1 MPILSDTWLRR
12 LAVLLSH
19 LLLMLTISLSGFA
32 QMAETLSQGKKLYV
46 DSLGRSRRA
55 EEIRTKLIR
64 RLERSHQ
71 IELVTD
77 RAKADA
83 LITGTAQMWT
93 VGETSLSPHSHVNQ
107 PGFEGYLSMEV
118 TGKNHQTLWSYLA
131 TPSKFPWG
139 GVSDDLARQIVS
151 RLLQDISEGS
161 SQPYSSTSVSTANA
175 GATLRGA
182 GATFPAPLYRKWFQ
196 SFEEIHPEVHIDYDA
211 VGSGEGIRR
220 VSEGLADF
228 GASEMPLSEKTADK
242 ITAETHR
249 RLIQI
254 PVVLGAVV
262 PIYNV
267 PQLRHRINFTPEILA
282 GIYLGEIKRWNDA
295 RIRSA
300 NPGVLLPD
308 AEITV
313 VHRSDASGTSFVW
326 SDYLFKVSPAWKTS
340 VGADVNVPW
349 PVGVGAA
356 YNDGVAGT
364 VQHTPN
370 SRGYVEFIYA
380 IQHELSFAA
389 VKNAAGRFIKADLAS
404 VTEAARSSGTPDRSF
419 RLSITDAPGD
429 GAYPIATYTWLLLPD
444 RDSDKN
450 PAQGKD
456 AEKDKG
462 TRAALLDLLRWML
475 SDGQKSCSALGYAPL
490 PADVAKSALQAAER
504 PLLSESASF

>member
-32 QMAETLSQGKKLYV
+32 QMAETLSQAKKLYV

-151 RLLQDISEGS
+151 RLLQDISEGDTQPNS
-161 SQPYSSTSVSTANA
+161 SASASPANV
-175 GATLRGA
+175 GATLKGA

-196 SFEEIHPEVHIDYDA
+196 SFEESRPEIHVDYDA

-220 VSEGLADF
+220 VSEGRADF
-228 GASEMPLSEKTADK
+228 GASEMPLTDK
-242 ITAETHR
+242 AMAESHR
-249 RLIQI
+249 RFIQI
-254 PVVLGAVV
+254 PVVLGAIV

-267 PQLRHRINFTPEILA
+267 PQLRRRINFTPEILA
-282 GIYLGEIKRWNDA
+282 GIYLGKIKRWNDA
-295 RIRSA
+295 QIRSA
-300 NPGVLLPD
+300 NPSVSLPN

-326 SDYLFKVSPAWKTS
+326 SDYLSKVSPEWKAS
-340 VGADVNVPW
+340 VGADVSVSW

-370 SRGYVEFIYA
+370 SIGYVEFIYA

-419 RLSITDAPGD
+419 RLSIRCA
-429 GAYPIATYTWLLLPD
+429 
-444 RDSDKN
+444 R
-450 PAQGKD
+450 
-456 AEKDKG
+456 
-462 TRAALLDLLRWML
+462 RRRL
-475 SDGQKSCSALGYAPL
+475 SDCDLHLAPAAGSRLG
-490 PADVAKSALQAAER
+490 
-504 PLLSESASF
+504 

>member
-1 MPILSDTWLRR
+1 
-12 LAVLLSH
+12 
-19 LLLMLTISLSGFA
+19 
-32 QMAETLSQGKKLYV
+32 V
-46 DSLGRSRRA
+46 DSLGHSRRA
-55 EEIRTKLIR
+55 EEIRTKLIH

-71 IELVTD
+71 IQVVTD

-83 LITGTAQMWT
+83 SITGTAQMWT
-93 VGETSLSPHSHVNQ
+93 IGETSLSPHSHVNQ
-107 PGFEGYLSMEV
+107 PVFEGYLSVEL
-118 TGKNHQTLWSYLA
+118 TGKNRQTLWSYLA
-131 TPSKFPWG
+131 TPNKFPWS

-151 RLLQDISEGS
+151 RLLQDISESGP
-161 SQPYSSTSVSTANA
+161 QLNSSTSASTANA
-175 GATLRGA
+175 GATLKGA

-196 SFEEIHPEVHIDYDA
+196 SFEEIRPEVHIDYDA

-220 VSEGLADF
+220 VSDGLADF
-228 GASEMPLSEKTADK
+228 GASEMPLTDK
-242 ITAETHR
+242 AMAETHHQF
-249 RLIQI
+249 IQI

-267 PQLRHRINFTPEILA
+267 PQLRRRINFTPEILA
-282 GIYLGEIKRWNDA
+282 GIYLGKIKRWNDA
-295 RIRSA
+295 QIRSA
-300 NPGVLLPD
+300 NPGVSLPN

-326 SDYLFKVSPAWKTS
+326 TDYLSKINPEWKTS
-340 VGADVNVPW
+340 VGADVSVQW

-356 YNDGVAGT
+356 YNEGVAGT

-370 SRGYVEFIYA
+370 SIGYVEFIYA

-389 VKNAAGRFIKADLAS
+389 VKNSAGRFIKADLAS

-429 GAYPIATYTWLLLPD
+429 GAYPIATYTWLLLPEQ
-444 RDSDKN
+444 SSESTNDKS
-450 PAQGKD
+450 K
-456 AEKDKG
+456 
-462 TRAALLDLLRWML
+462 RAALLDLLRWML

-490 PADVAKSALQAAER
+490 PADVAKSALQAAEK